1 MLRISPSLECA
12 VNDLFAYKEAMPCAG
27 LVQQPDRSP
36 LRATY
41 LYMLG
46 AVEII
51 HGTAVADIERLS
63 DTTPT
68 QTGFVMLIL
77 PVPLFTVKR
86 RENSRESL
94 LINAL
99 RGILDPLDQ
108 RFWTLITDFGNPEK
122 VIKYNQNG

>member
-1 MLRISPSLECA
+1 
-12 VNDLFAYKEAMPCAG
+12 
-27 LVQQPDRSP
+27 
-36 LRATY
+36 
-41 LYMLG
+41 MLG